1 MLTSSYIFSTLTRKR
16 REEVMKLRKPD
27 ELNSVWLDKME
38 CILTNAIAM
47 CMYDHKMTLECLDKS
62 YKHMCDYYRKNASV
76 PKDDG

>member
-1 MLTSSYIFSTLTRKR
+1 MTRKR